1 MDNKEIK
8 TIKGISKLVDEV
20 IDDDNLDTWDNLSP
34 LEKAT
39 MMKKLINIIDKL
51 EKENKVDL
59 NNYISKGKIRNK
71 IDELIGEQGTGDF
84 AQYVAIGEKLQVLRE
99 ILGE

>member
-1 MDNKEIK
+1 MDNKETE
-8 TIKGISKLVDEV
+8 TIKDINKLVDEV

-51 EKENKVDL
+51 EKENKVNL
-59 NNYISKGKIRNK
+59 NNYISKDKIRDK
-71 IDELIGEQGTGDF
+71 IDDLIGEQGTGNL
-84 AQYVAIGEKLQVLRE
+84 AQYIAIGEKLQALRE